1 MNTMITQISAW
12 FAVAGFFGLM
22 CFQIL
27 LALGFPYGKAAWGG
41 KHVKLPSSLRIASL
55 FSAGVFVVA
64 SLFVLERAD
73 ILLVFNSPTI
83 VTIILWI
90 LVSFL
95 GLNTLSNL
103 ASRSKLEKRIMTP
116 ISLILA
122 LLCLIVS
129 ITAN

>member
-1 MNTMITQISAW
+1 MIAQISAW
-12 FAVAGFFGLM
+12 FTVTGFFGLM

-27 LALGFPYGKAAWGG
+27 LALGFPYGQAAWGG
-41 KHVKLPSSLRIASL
+41 KHIKLPFHLRIASL

-64 SLFVLERAD
+64 SLFVLERAA
-73 ILLVFNSPTI
+73 ILSVLNSSTI
-83 VTIILWI
+83 VTIAVWI
-90 LVSFL
+90 LVALL

-103 ASRSKLEKRIMTP
+103 ASRSKLEKSIMTP

-129 ITAN
+129 ITAD

>member
-1 MNTMITQISAW
+1 MITELAAW
-12 FAVAGFFGLM
+12 VATIGFFGLM

-41 KHVKLPSSLRIASL
+41 KYIKLPSRLRIASL

-73 ILLVFNSPTI
+73 VLSVFNSSTI
-83 VTIILWI
+83 TTIAVWI
-90 LVSFL
+90 LVAFL
-95 GLNTLSNL
+95 GLNTLGNF
-103 ASRSKLEKRIMTP
+103 ASKSKPEKRIMTP
-116 ISLILA
+116 ISLTLT
-122 LLCLIVS
+122 LLCLIVA